1 MPPTGLGKVM
11 IDYVIL
17 AIFMLCKILSFC
29 SIWKIGI
36 FVVKKLVNVNES
48 RCCLNVNHY
57 VMENFSPRS

>member
-1 MPPTGLGKVM
+1 M